1 MWLRSIKHVDRRS
14 LSVPPTRPSLV
25 AIPEILH
32 ADGPPTVFQC
42 ISERASPLPTF
53 EWYKNDRLIQRF
65 VLIESLVSCIESS
78 LQINWQSN
86 QCKFI
91 LQCLGVNSPPNTC
104 RSSADSTVS
113 SLQWRHGRRNEDR
126 STTGCSMWVSSN
138 NNKDCLW
145 QCLVLVKP
153 MISLLWNDRALN
165 GTLHVIENTS
175 GRLDCRVSANPS
187 LPSPIEWLNNDQLMI
202 GKNRRSQTH

>member
-1 MWLRSIKHVDRRS
+1 MWLRSIKHVDQRS
-14 LSVPPTRPSLV
+14 LSVPPARPELV

-32 ADGPPTVFQC
+32 ADSPPTVFQC
-42 ISERASPLPTF
+42 TSERASPLPTF

-65 VLIESLVSCIESS
+65 VLIEALVSCIESS
-78 LQINWQSN
+78 FQINWQSN
-86 QCKFI
+86 QRKFI
-91 LQCLGVNSPPNTC
+91 LQCLGVNSLANTC
-104 RSSADSTVS
+104 RSPADSTVS

-126 STTGCSMWVSSN
+126 STIGCSMWVPP
-138 NNKDCLW
+138 NNKNCLW
-145 QCLVLVKP
+145 QRLVLVKP

-165 GTLHVIENTS
+165 ETLQVIENTS

-187 LPSPIEWLNNDQLMI
+187 LTSPIEWLNNDQLMI